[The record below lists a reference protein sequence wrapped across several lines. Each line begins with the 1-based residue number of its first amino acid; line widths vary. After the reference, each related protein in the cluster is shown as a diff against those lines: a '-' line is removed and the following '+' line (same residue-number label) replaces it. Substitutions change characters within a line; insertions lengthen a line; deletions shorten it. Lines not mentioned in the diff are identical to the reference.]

1 MPEFVNT
8 KRFRQ
13 KLATVVTK
21 TINEQNETLIYNEKH
36 PNQSFFIIGIEDYLK
51 TLKISHQSD
60 RAKTYEAELAK
71 LEEERSDK
79 YRKLVNR
86 RYEKKL

>member
-13 KLATVVTK
+13 KLATVVSE
-21 TINEQNETLIYNEKH
+21 TINKQNETLIYNEKH
-36 PNQSFFIIGIEDYLK
+36 PNQSFFIVGIDDYLK

-60 RAKTYEAELAK
+60 RAKIYESELNK
-71 LEEERSDK
+71 LEEERSER